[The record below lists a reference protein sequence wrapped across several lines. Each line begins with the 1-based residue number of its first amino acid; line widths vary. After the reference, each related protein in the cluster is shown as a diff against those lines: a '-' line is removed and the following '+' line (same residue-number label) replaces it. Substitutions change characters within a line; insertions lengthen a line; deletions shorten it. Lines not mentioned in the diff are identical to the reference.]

1 MPEVHV
7 DYCFMGTNEDD
18 KEKLLTI
25 LVAKERDSG
34 MMMSTIVP
42 QEGKYGRVR
51 GQATQRIHKGNW
63 MRVPFSD
70 PEIGSRTCAAG
81 IA

>member
-7 DYCFMGTNEDD
+7 DYCFMGTIDDD
-18 KEKLLTI
+18 KDKLLTI

-42 QEGKYGRVR
+42 
-51 GQATQRIHKGNW
+51 N
-63 MRVPFSD
+63 
-70 PEIGSRTCAAG
+70 
-81 IA
+81 